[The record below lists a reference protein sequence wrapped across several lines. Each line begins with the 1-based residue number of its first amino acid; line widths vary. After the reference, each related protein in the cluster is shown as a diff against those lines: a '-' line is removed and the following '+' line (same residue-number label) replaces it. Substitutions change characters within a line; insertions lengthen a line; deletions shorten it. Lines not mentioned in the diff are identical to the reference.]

1 MITYN
6 EIKTSKNSTSGNCI
20 DVGYYQFK
28 YILKYYS
35 NLQLL
40 CIA

>member
-6 EIKTSKNSTSGNCI
+6 EIKTSKNSTSVDCI
-20 DVGYYQFK
+20 DVGYQFK